1 MTSASAASILGRFD
15 PLELRH
21 RVLTVLLCV
30 MLGGVFPSIVV
41 SFGQAADYGMWIA
54 LWALVTSFC
63 LELPLRRLLK
73 PATPLVA
80 WMALYIC
87 WGVMAAD
94 YPIFTEGY
102 RLAFRF
108 GSIATA
114 MAVVTSRPER
124 LRVFANAV
132 QWVLVL
138 NLAVTV
144 LLMARPEYQGLPLFA
159 RMNVDLESNR
169 FAGLWGNANQAGLVS
184 LVILVLSRWA
194 SPWQARIGQVCGL
207 AIIYLTESRTATWIS
222 VTLAV
227 LYVLFAAS
235 RRVRLNLLA
244 AILVLA
250 AVALFALR
258 SSGTSL
264 EAVVANNPT
273 LSRVLD
279 VSESRTEQAG
289 GGSRLTVVKDW
300 LRLVPSEPWY
310 GYGLYT
316 MYGGESSE
324 SVPRPGFPVVG
335 PHNLYL
341 GILLDVGFGGLLSF
355 LAVIGFQ
362 LRRIRRLPLVPAARH
377 VLFAFCL
384 IILVFS
390 NFNHDML
397 TDYAGWIA
405 YSLLFLLPASEALA
419 ADRITKEEPL
429 LYEWR

>member
-1 MTSASAASILGRFD
+1 
-15 PLELRH
+15 
-21 RVLTVLLCV
+21 
-30 MLGGVFPSIVV
+30 
-41 SFGQAADYGMWIA
+41 
-54 LWALVTSFC
+54 
-63 LELPLRRLLK
+63 
-73 PATPLVA
+73 
-80 WMALYIC
+80 
-87 WGVMAAD
+87 
-94 YPIFTEGY
+94 
-102 RLAFRF
+102 
-108 GSIATA
+108 
-114 MAVVTSRPER
+114 
-124 LRVFANAV
+124 
-132 QWVLVL
+132 
-138 NLAVTV
+138 
-144 LLMARPEYQGLPLFA
+144 
-159 RMNVDLESNR
+159 
-169 FAGLWGNANQAGLVS
+169 
-184 LVILVLSRWA
+184 VILVLSRWA

>member
-1 MTSASAASILGRFD
+1 MSTASAASILGRFD

-21 RVLTVLLCV
+21 RVLTVLLCI
-30 MLGGVFPSIVV
+30 MLGGVFPAIVG
-41 SFGQAADYGMWIA
+41 SFGQAADYGMWIL
-54 LWALVTSFC
+54 LWALLASFC
-63 LELPLRRLLK
+63 MELPLHRLLK

-87 WGVMAAD
+87 WGIMAAD

-108 GSIATA
+108 GSIAAA

-124 LRVFANAV
+124 LRMFANAL

-144 LLMARPEYQGLPLFA
+144 LLMARPEYQGLGLLA
-159 RMNVDLESNR
+159 RMNVDLEADR
-169 FAGLWGNANQAGLVS
+169 FAGFWGNANQAGLVA
-184 LVILVLSRWA
+184 LLILVLSRWA
-194 SPWQARIGQVCGL
+194 SPWQGRIGQVCGL

-227 LYVLFAAS
+227 LYVVFAAR
-235 RRVRLNLLA
+235 RRVKLNLLLA
-244 AILVLA
+244 VLVLA
-250 AVALFALR
+250 AGGLFALK
-258 SSGTSL
+258 SSGASL
-264 EAVVANNPT
+264 RTVVANNPT

-279 VSESRTEQAG
+279 VSESKNEQAA

-316 MYGGESSE
+316 LFGGESSE

-341 GILLDVGFGGLLSF
+341 GILLDVGLGGLLSF

-362 LRRIRRLPLVPAARH
+362 LRRIRRLPLVPGARH
-377 VLFAFCL
+377 VLFAFCF

-405 YSLLFLLPASEALA
+405 YSLLFLLPASKALA
-419 ADRITKEEPL
+419 ADRIAEEEPL
-429 LYEWR
+429 FYEWR